1 MSENIQPQTSLEDFF
16 KLPETNPVS
25 EFIKG
30 EIIQKPIR
38 QAEHSLLQLEICE
51 AINRAAKTQKI
62 AIAFP
67 ELRCTFGDESIVPDV
82 SVFRWEKIPIQSS
95 GRIAQRFEIYPDW
108 AIEILSPQQKQT
120 FVLKKLLHYSQSGTD
135 LGWLIDSETESIL
148 VIFPGQQVEIFQGS
162 TQLPVIYGIPLKLT
176 AQQIFSWLTLS

>member
-51 AINRAAKTQKI
+51 AINRVAKTQKI

-67 ELRCTFGDESIVPDV
+67 ELRCTFGGESIVPDV
-82 SVFRWEKIPIQSS
+82 SVFRRERIPLQSS

-108 AIEILSPQQKQT
+108 AIEILSPEQKQI
-120 FVLKKLLHYSQSGTD
+120 FVLKKLLHYSQNGTD

-148 VIFPGQQVEIFQGS
+148 AIFPGQQVEIFQGA
-162 TQLPVIYGIPLKLT
+162 TQLPVISGIPLELT
-176 AQQIFSWLTLS
+176 AKQIFNWLTLS